1 MKFEGDQA
9 KEHLKIFLTIT
20 QAVKNETTASSI
32 IDLLS
37 QLSKELEIFAD
48 KSSFSLPMA
57 GPKKPNKV
65 QQNLFVQFIL
75 ALNLSQFRSLSRQKN
90 TSKYDLEKKLGV
102 IVKLANQA
110 HI

>member
-37 QLSKELEIFAD
+37 QLSKELEIFED

-110 HI
+110 HS